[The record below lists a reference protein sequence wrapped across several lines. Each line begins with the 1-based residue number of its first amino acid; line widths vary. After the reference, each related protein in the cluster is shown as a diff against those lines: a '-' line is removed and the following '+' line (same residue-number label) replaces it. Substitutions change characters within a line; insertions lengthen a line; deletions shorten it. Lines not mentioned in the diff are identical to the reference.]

1 MTNVRALA
9 PVDEQAPV
17 IDIQTLHALVVD
29 GDLSKLNQN
38 QQIDYYRSVCEATG
52 TDYRTRPFAFIR
64 LNGKLVLYALRECAE
79 QLRRNHR
86 VSTEIIGRE
95 VIGDV
100 YVVTAKA
107 AMPDGRTDASTGAV
121 AITGLKGEALANA
134 YMKAE
139 TKAKRRVTL
148 SICGLGMLDE
158 SEAVDVPGAVR
169 VAMNEHGAPAIESHG
184 ESGPATLTPDQERD
198 CRAYVRKHGYS
209 GDDMRWWMM
218 HHDMSLWSEMTIETA
233 RAMMADAK
241 AGRRPWLPEPPASDE
256 PPIGAPSGDLIGD
269 DFDAE
274 ETGL

>member
-1 MTNVRALA
+1 MSNVRTLA

-17 IDIQTLHALVVD
+17 IDMETLYALVVD
-29 GDLSKLNQN
+29 GDLSKLNQH
-38 QQIDYYRSVCEATG
+38 QKVDYYRSVCDAVG
-52 TDYRTRPFAFIR
+52 VDYRTRPFAYLR
-64 LNGKLVLYALRECAE
+64 LNNKLVLYALRECTE

-107 AMPDGRTDASTGAV
+107 AMPDGRTDAGTGAV
-121 AITGLKGEALANA
+121 AIANLKGEALANA

-169 VAMNEHGAPAIESHG
+169 VEMNEHGAPAIERAG
-184 ESGPATLTPDQERD
+184 TGPLDPLGRKRAAEVYRRLTKD
-198 CRAYVRKHGYS
+198 HGYS
-209 GDDMRWWMM
+209 ERDIGSWLQYHGFDGIGNLPDIT
-218 HHDMSLWSEMTIETA
+218 EQQ
-233 RAMMADAK
+233 ADAMARDAV
-241 AGRRPWLPEPPASDE
+241 AGRRPWLPEPPIES
-256 PPIGAPSGDLIGD
+256 SGELIGD

-274 ETGL
+274 DEGGVA